1 MFLKKPNLIYKNV
14 KYLKTFE
21 YYQYIELIDTTT
33 NSDLQNELLDWIQYK
48 LGVKILKRLGSGVN
62 HIEGEIYDIGN
73 RVLKLSNGKTDINTY
88 LVNKNI
94 EGVCRYYAAGIL
106 RIPKK
111 FKGDIK
117 GYTYHGVSLLNPNK
131 TNGDKDFDISYVIME
146 KGFGDEKLSKE
157 IKFLGSDVWWKYIM
171 RNANDFNGMVTKYDY
186 ITKNTDKIH
195 DSEEIRDFI
204 LKGIR
209 GFGDNLFSVFSKYD
223 VPVGLEDDVLNFV
236 KTNYKKQQ
244 YNIVAR
250 LLLIFNNL
258 KSNNIYWLDC
268 NAGNFVYNKKHEII
282 AIDIDSIHNS
292 FTGKTQPSG
301 KLKNI
306 IREDNWYDTEFG
318 KETYKKYTKPDMNLF
333 LIDFDYTFNWI
344 KEHNPYMQTCF
355 GDHCDTSVEELTI
368 DNIVENEINIKS
380 HIKRYMSLYQ
390 KWKSDGF
397 IDVYRTLNINSISNI
412 DFDKLG
418 VYWSFIDE
426 NDKWGRSRDFI
437 NSAHPL
443 SINLYTRIPLEYV
456 NWENSLDN
464 FCYFGGDED
473 EVKLK
478 PKSKLIITKYIVFRK
493 KDGGNTRWYY
503 DGTSKTYDNVNIKG
517 KT

>member
-21 YYQYIELIDTTT
+21 YYQST
-33 NSDLQNELLDWIQYK
+33 NSDLQNELLNWIQYK
-48 LGVKILKRLGSGVN
+48 LGVKILSRLGSGVN
-62 HIEGEIYDIGN
+62 HVEGEIYDIGN

-106 RIPKK
+106 RVPKK

-146 KGFGDEKLSKE
+146 KGFGNEKLSKE

-306 IREDNWYDTEFG
+306 IKEDNWYDTSD
-318 KETYKKYTKPDMNLF
+318 KESYKEYKKPDMDLF
-333 LIDFDYTFNWI
+333 LVDFDYTFKWV
-344 KEHNPYMQTCF
+344 KEHNPHMQTVF
-355 GDHCDTSVEELTI
+355 GDHNDTPIEELT
-368 DNIVENEINIKS
+368 DDMLKENEINIKGN
-380 HIKRYMSLYQ
+380 IKRYMMLYK

-397 IDVYRTLNINSISNI
+397 IDVYRTLNINSVSDI
-412 DFDKLG
+412 DFNKIGL
-418 VYWSFIDE
+418 YWSFIDMK
-426 NDKWGRSRDFI
+426 NKYGRSRDFV
-437 NSAHPL
+437 NSSHKI
-443 SINLYTRIPLEYV
+443 SINLYTRIPLDYV
-456 NWENSLDN
+456 NWTNSLDN
-464 FCYFGGDED
+464 FCYYGGDED
-473 EVKLK
+473 EIKT
-478 PKSKLIITKYIVFRK
+478 KSRKNVIITKYVVINKEQKNGNYYVYKDK
-493 KDGGNTRWYY
+493 KE
-503 DGTSKTYDNVNIKG
+503 YDNVEIKG